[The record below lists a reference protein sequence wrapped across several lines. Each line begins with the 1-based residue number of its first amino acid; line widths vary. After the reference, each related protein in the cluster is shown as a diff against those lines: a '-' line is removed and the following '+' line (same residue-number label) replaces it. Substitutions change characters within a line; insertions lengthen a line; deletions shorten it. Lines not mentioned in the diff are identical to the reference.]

1 MNKRLKVTLKIL
13 DNVASKYPETTTKK
27 NTSRLWWRRLNS
39 GRSILSE
46 ILIEQMG
53 YFFMR

>member
-27 NTSRLWWRRLNS
+27 KY
-39 GRSILSE
+39 
-46 ILIEQMG
+46 IETLVEKA
-53 YFFMR
+53 